1 MRIGE
6 MERDG
11 LLAHGMAKF
20 IEESFMHRSDGATFQ
35 FNRETG
41 MIDASP
47 ETIQMPYSMGLFSQE
62 LEAMHVRVNMQTE

>member
-20 IEESFMHRSDGATFQ
+20 IEESFMHRSDGYEFQ
-35 FNRETG
+35 FNREEG
-41 MIDASP
+41 MIDTSP
-47 ETIQMPYSMGLFSQE
+47 ETIRMPYSMGLFSQE
-62 LEAMHVRVNMQTE
+62 LEAMHIRVHMQTE